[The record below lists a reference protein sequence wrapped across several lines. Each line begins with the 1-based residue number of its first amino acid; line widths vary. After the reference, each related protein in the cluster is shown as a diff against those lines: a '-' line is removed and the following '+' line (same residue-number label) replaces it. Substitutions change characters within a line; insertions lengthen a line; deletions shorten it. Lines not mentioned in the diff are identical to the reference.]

1 MAGEW
6 VTFYLG
12 EVCTKIGSGATPR
25 GGSSVY
31 LDRGEIALIRSQ
43 NIYNEGFRRE
53 GLAFITPEHARELE
67 QVEVMPGDVLLNIT
81 GDSVARCCLVDE
93 SILPARVNQHV
104 AIVRADPHKLDSR
117 FLRYFLVCPNV
128 QARMV
133 SWAGSGGT
141 RNALTKAMIESFDV
155 HAPRD
160 LGEQRA
166 IAHILGTLDDKIE
179 LNRRMN
185 ETLEAMARA
194 IFKSWFVDFDP
205 VRAKA
210 EGRLPAPRPNTF
222 YVYAIECDNG
232 SHYIGQTDDLPRRWK
247 DHKAGKVEW
256 TRCHKPARI
265 AHFEEYSTREEAV
278 AREKELKTGF
288 GRKWLKKLIRSG
300 RARQAGQPF
309 GMDAETAARFP
320 DSFQDSPLGKIPKG
334 WRVGKLSELC
344 TTQYGYT
351 ASATEEPIGPKF
363 LRVTDINKR
372 NWIEWD
378 SVPHCRIG
386 EEDKSRYSLAVGDI
400 VVARMADPG
409 KSAIIEEQVDAI
421 FASYLVRLKTS
432 SWATAYFVYGFLKSQ
447 TYDEYSQG
455 VMSGSVQANMNAKL
469 IVGADLPIPPDKLI
483 YAYAERAVPLRQR
496 IVANLRQSSTLA
508 TIRDALLPKLIS
520 GEIRVK
526 EQHQSTFTT

>member
-166 IAHILGTLDDKIE
+166 IAHILGTLDDKID

-210 EGRLPAPRPNTF
+210 EGR
-222 YVYAIECDNG
+222 
-232 SHYIGQTDDLPRRWK
+232 K
-247 DHKAGKVEW
+247 
-256 TRCHKPARI
+256 
-265 AHFEEYSTREEAV
+265 
-278 AREKELKTGF
+278 
-288 GRKWLKKLIRSG
+288 
-300 RARQAGQPF
+300 PF
-309 GMDAETAARFP
+309 GMDAATAALFP
-320 DSFQDSPLGKIPKG
+320 DSFDDSSLGKIPKG
-334 WRVGKLSELC
+334 WRVGLIGDVVNAVGGS
-344 TTQYGYT
+344 TPR
-351 ASATEEPIGPKF
+351 TEEPTFWNGDFNFCTPKDMASLRSPILLDTERRITEAGLKEISSGLLPRGTLLLSSRAPIGYLAITEIP
-363 LRVTDINKR
+363 VAVNQGI
-372 NWIEWD
+372 IAAI
-378 SVPHCRIG
+378 C
-386 EEDKSRYSLAVGDI
+386 DKELPNFYVLHW
-400 VVARMADPG
+400 
-409 KSAIIEEQVDAI
+409 
-421 FASYLVRLKTS
+421 VR
-432 SWATAYFVYGFLKSQ
+432 
-447 TYDEYSQG
+447 E
-455 VMSGSVQANMNAKL
+455 NM
-469 IVGADLPIPPDKLI
+469 
-483 YAYAERAVPLRQR
+483 ET
-496 IVANLRQSSTLA
+496 IVANANGTTFLEISKKNFRPINVLVPPEAILAKYVQVACPLHERIVGNVVQSRTLA
-508 TIRDALLPKLIS
+508 AIRDALLPKLIS

-526 EQHQSTFTT
+526 NAIEPVEMM